1 VTGLRRALERVDVPE
16 EHDAR
21 ERAWPL
27 VRAAWQERERVPR
40 SLPVRPLVALAV
52 LAAVAGAA
60 LSPPGRAVIEEM
72 REAIGVA
79 DAEPTLFALPA
90 EGRLLVTSRHAV
102 WIVQADGS
110 KRPLGRYREASWSPN
125 GLFVVA
131 ARANE
136 LVALDPRGTLRWSL
150 PRRAVRLPR
159 WGGTR
164 TDTRIA
170 YLSGTN
176 LRIVAGDGEDDR
188 AFADS
193 VAPVAPAWRPG
204 RPHVLAF
211 AAESGQVNVYE
222 ADRKELYWRSRPL
235 GGLVSLAWSADGSR
249 LVAVSRD
256 RVTVFRW
263 NRRTPLSTRRAAGAV
278 GAALAPDG
286 RRLAVVVARAGRSE
300 LRVDDRVLF
309 TGPGRFTDVAW
320 SPDGRWLLVAWAD
333 ADQWVFL
340 RSSGARDVQ
349 AVSRI
354 ATQFRSRV
362 FPTLG
367 GWCCPAGSSNTVSLG
382 GNGSAAGEALPQT
395 EPRNGRPLG
404 YSQDRPK
411 ANAPREE
418 EPSNTVLQGD
428 GEPVVAWRKSTSVGL
443 PWAGRLERGV
453 RLPAE
458 GRTFFTWDP
467 VLRRAPNRDWRRV
480 GTDRLVRMVLL
491 ILDDFAAAHPEAP
504 RIGVGDLSRSNGGD
518 FGPRYGL
525 PGHVSH
531 QNGLDVD
538 LYYPRR
544 DRRERPPARPSQMD
558 QELAQDLVDRFVAA
572 GAVKVFVGFNSG
584 LAGPPK
590 IVQALP
596 HHDNHLHVRIARPR

>member
-1 VTGLRRALERVDVPE
+1 MTELRRALERIDVPE

-21 ERAWPL
+21 ERTWPL
-27 VRAAWQERERVPR
+27 VRAAWEERERVPR
-40 SLPVRPLVALAV
+40 SLPLRPLVALAV
-52 LAAVAGAA
+52 LAALAGAA

-90 EGRLLVTSRHAV
+90 DGRLLVTSRHAV

-131 ARANE
+131 ARSNE

-176 LRIVAGDGEDDR
+176 LRIVAGDGRGDR
-188 AFADS
+188 AFADA

-204 RPHVLAF
+204 PPHVVAF
-211 AAESGQVNVYE
+211 AAQSGEVNVYD
-222 ADRKELYWRSRPL
+222 ADRRELYWRSRPL
-235 GGLVSLAWSADGSR
+235 RGLVSLAWSPDGSR

-263 NRRTPLSTRRAAGAV
+263 NSRTPLSSRRVEGAKD
-278 GAALAPDG
+278 AALAPDG

-300 LRVDDRVLF
+300 LRVDGRVVF
-309 TGPGRFTDVAW
+309 TGPGRFTDVVW

-354 ATQFRSRV
+354 STQFRAQA
-362 FPTLG
+362 FPALG
-367 GWCCPAGSSNTVSLG
+367 GWCCPETDEEEPSNTVSLG
-382 GNGSAAGEALPQT
+382 ETQGASAAPGE
-395 EPRNGRPLG
+395 ERP
-404 YSQDRPK
+404 PV
-411 ANAPREE
+411 E
-418 EPSNTVLQGD
+418 EPSNTVLQGQKA
-428 GEPVVAWRKSTSVGL
+428 PAIAWRKSTPMGL
-443 PWAGRLERGV
+443 PWAGRLVRGV

-458 GRTFFTWDP
+458 GETFFTWDP
-467 VLRRAPNRDWRRV
+467 ILRRAPNRNWRRV
-480 GTDRLVRMVLL
+480 GTDRLVRMVLR
-491 ILDDFAAAHPEAP
+491 ILDDFAAAHPDAP

-531 QNGLDVD
+531 QNGLDAD

-544 DRRERPPARPSQMD
+544 DRRERPPARPEQMD
-558 QELAQDLVDRFVAA
+558 RELAQDLVDRFVAA
-572 GAVKVFVGFNSG
+572 GAVKVFVGPNVG